1 MAVKF
6 EKQGDGQFLLD
17 VRGFVCPQPQLYTKK
32 CLEKIA
38 SGDVLEIVFDNP
50 SSEESITSFIEN
62 SGDDIVE
69 KHVEGSLYRYKV
81 KKS

>member
-50 SSEESITSFIEN
+50 SSEESITSFLEN

-69 KHVEGSLYRYKV
+69 KHVDGSLYRYKV